1 MKITNISE
9 KRFNSLKPF
18 ELPNNIFNTEGQM
31 YIYTEKEKWET
42 KEYVMKKLYRDMGTF
57 FSNKLYTVNELIDRK
72 EDIGIEEL
80 VMPEKLISVHGKI
93 VGFISRKRENINFQ
107 TVLDSSE
114 FTNSQKI
121 EYFKEI
127 GRILENMR
135 NIRVYS
141 TLTDFYLND
150 LHENNFILN
159 TKTGKINVVDM
170 DSCKINGNLPF
181 PARYLSP
188 ISLINSVSK
197 YKRVEENSIIGECF
211 KIDEDTEYYCYI
223 VMILN
228 YLYGNRI
235 TSLSIEEYY
244 NYLTYLHS
252 IGVSYEL
259 IDKLALIYTE
269 HDNINVY
276 EYIDELS
283 KLDGRTNYRVYDHI
297 RRKIK

>member
-1 MKITNISE
+1 MIVTNISE
-9 KRFNSLKPF
+9 KKFKTLKPF
-18 ELPNNIFNTEGQM
+18 DLPNNVFNTEGQM
-31 YIYTEKEKWET
+31 YIYTEKDKWET
-42 KEYVMKKLYRDMGTF
+42 KEYVMKKLFHDNGTA
-57 FSNKLYTVNELIDRK
+57 FSNKLFTVNELIDK
-72 EDIGIEEL
+72 KDTIGIEEL
-80 VMPEKLISVHGKI
+80 VLPEKLISVHGKI
-93 VGFISRKRENINFQ
+93 VGFISEKRDNLNFQ
-107 TVLDSSE
+107 TVLDSYE
-114 FTNSQKI
+114 FTNKKKI

-127 GRILENMR
+127 GRILETMK
-135 NIRVYS
+135 NIRTYTS
-141 TLTDFYLND
+141 LTDFYLND

-170 DSCKINGNLPF
+170 DSCKINGNIPF

-197 YKRVEENSIIGECF
+197 YKRVEENSIIDECF
-211 KIDEDTEYYCYI
+211 EIDENTEYYCYM

-235 TSLSIEEYY
+235 TSLSIDGYY
-244 NYLTYLHS
+244 DYLAYLHS
-252 IGVSYEL
+252 VGVSYEL

-283 KLDGRTNYRVYDHI
+283 KLDGRTNYRVYKRI
-297 RRKIK
+297 RK